1 MYLMHN
7 AYAIQISI
15 HIFYYEFVNK
25 KPVKVTTIKKY
36 DLRVNTNYFDENLSS
51 LHEIYSSI

>member
-1 MYLMHN
+1 MHN

-25 KPVKVTTIKKY
+25 KPVKVTTIKKNY
-36 DLRVNTNYFDENLSS
+36 LRVNTNYFDENLSS